1 MKGLILSAGLA
12 LGLGG
17 LSLAPAAAAPLAP
30 AGVFA
35 APTLVD
41 QVACRT
47 VTKSVRRNGVT
58 RITKTQQCTP
68 NRYGQRRYYG
78 NGGRV
83 YDRRVYRSDRPYYRP
98 APRPGF
104 TVRVNP

>member
-30 AGVFA
+30 VGVVV
-35 APTLVD
+35 APSLVD

-68 NRYGQRRYYG
+68 NRYGQRR
-78 NGGRV
+78 V
-83 YDRRVYRSDRPYYRP
+83 YDRRVYRNDRPYYRP

>member
-17 LSLAPAAAAPLAP
+17 LSLTPAAAAPLAP
-30 AGVFA
+30 VGVVV
-35 APTLVD
+35 APSLVD
-41 QVACRT
+41 NVACRT

-58 RITKTQQCTP
+58 RITKTQQCDRP
-68 NRYGQRRYYG
+68 RYSQRRVYG
-78 NGGRV
+78 NSRRV
-83 YDRRVYRSDRPYYRP
+83 YDRRVYRNDRPYYRP